1 MDDREL
7 EYHKALQPVYEKAMG
22 PWQVGDKFTCY
33 ELDGIDGVHSIHT
46 FTTWDEELDK
56 GCPHCIRLPLP
67 IDPVNPERG
76 LWGMVDWEKWDASSL
91 AQGKLRIV
99 NSRPNVF
106 SETWFDVMD
115 IPTLSLLQVLTA
127 QHGLG
132 GRP

>member
-1 MDDREL
+1 MSNA
-7 EYHKALQPVYEKAMG
+7 HV
-22 PWQVGDKFTCY
+22 V
-33 ELDGIDGVHSIHT
+33 I
-46 FTTWDEELDK
+46 
-56 GCPHCIRLPLP
+56 PLP

-76 LWGMVDWEKWDASSL
+76 LWGMVDWKKWDASSV

-115 IPTLSLLQVLTA
+115 IPTLSLIQVLAA
-127 QHGLG
+127 QQGLG